1 MGIRSLLR
9 KVFGRSAEPVPEMT
23 DATSASVPSQ
33 AERTPLDVAA
43 ELVAA
48 SFDNPTVPPQS
59 APRDREPGT
68 LLTAPAPDPTV
79 PEARRPLQ
87 PSVQQDAA
95 DAPAAKP
102 EVVTAEADAPAAE
115 PVAETPAAEP
125 QPEAEVAAEPEPE
138 VVTAEADAPVAQ
150 PEVATAEAEPEVVS
164 AEAEIPQAEAEVV
177 TAEADAPAAEPEV
190 VAPEAEAVTEPEAAE
205 IEVVTAE
212 VVEPEAVAP
221 EAEAEASVEAE
232 AAAEAEAP
240 VAEPEIVAE
249 VVPAEADA
257 PVAEPEVVS
266 AEADAPAGEPVAEAP
281 AAEPQPEAEAEV
293 AAEPEPEVVT
303 AEADAP
309 AAEPEVVASE
319 AEAVTEPEAAEA
331 DAPVAEPE
339 IVAEVVEAE
348 PEAVAPKPEAEA
360 PVEAAAEPVVEAA
373 PEPEIATEPPAEAE
387 AALAEAADGGPARA
401 LGVVKRQAPGIVGAY
416 KAAGQVLRGKGK
428 AGARAK
434 VYLVLDRSGS
444 MRPFYKDGSAQ
455 HLADHALALAAHL
468 DDEATVH
475 TVFFSTD
482 VDGTA
487 DLALDAHDGTW
498 VEARHAELGRMGRTS
513 YHVAVEAV
521 VERYHKDGGEGPAL
535 VVFQTDGAPD
545 SVRPAK
551 QALADAAASAP
562 GVHWQ
567 FVAFGDHDAKA
578 FDFLRKLDAENAGFF
593 HAGPAPAE
601 LTSAALVKGLLQSF

>member
-9 KVFGRSAEPVPEMT
+9 KVFGRSAEPVPETT
-23 DATSASVPSQ
+23 DGTSAAVPNQ

-79 PEARRPLQ
+79 PEARRPM
-87 PSVQQDAA
+87 PGSVQQEPAA
-95 DAPAAKP
+95 AAKP
-102 EVVTAEADAPAAE
+102 VAEPAAEPVSAEAETPTAEPVAEAEPEEVTAEPVAEVAAE
-115 PVAETPAAEP
+115 PVAEV
-125 QPEAEVAAEPEPE
+125 QPEAEA
-138 VVTAEADAPVAQ
+138 VV
-150 PEVATAEAEPEVVS
+150 AEAETPAPEAAEEVV
-164 AEAEIPQAEAEVV
+164 AEPVAEVQPEAE
-177 TAEADAPAAEPEV
+177 APAAEPEV
-190 VAPEAEAVTEPEAAE
+190 K
-205 IEVVTAE
+205 
-212 VVEPEAVAP
+212 
-221 EAEAEASVEAE
+221 AEAEVEVE
-232 AAAEAEAP
+232 VIAAEAEAP
-240 VAEPEIVAE
+240 VAEVVA
-249 VVPAEADA
+249 AEAESA
-257 PVAEPEVVS
+257 VAEPVVEAEPEEVVIEAAA
-266 AEADAPAGEPVAEAP
+266 AEAGTPAPEAAEEAVAEPVAAEAEAP
-281 AAEPQPEAEAEV
+281 AAEPEVEAEAE
-293 AAEPEPEVVT
+293 PEV
-303 AEADAP
+303 E
-309 AAEPEVVASE
+309 
-319 AEAVTEPEAAEA
+319 
-331 DAPVAEPE
+331 
-339 IVAEVVEAE
+339 VEAE
-348 PEAVAPKPEAEA
+348 VEVEVEVIAAEAEA
-360 PVEAAAEPVVEAA
+360 PVAKPVAEVEAEVEDIVAEPVGE
-373 PEPEIATEPPAEAE
+373 EGPAH
-387 AALAEAADGGPARA
+387 ALAA
-401 LGVVKRQAPGIVGAY
+401 VKRQAPGVAGAY

-487 DLALDAHDGTW
+487 DLTLDAHDGAW
-498 VEARHAELGRMGRTS
+498 VEAHHAELGHMGRTS
-513 YHVAVEAV
+513 YHRAVEQV
-521 VERYHKDGGEGPAL
+521 VERYQKDGGDHPAL

-601 LTSAALVKGLLQSF
+601 LTSGALVKGLLQSF

>member
-9 KVFGRSAEPVPEMT
+9 KVFGRSAEPVPETT
-23 DATSASVPSQ
+23 DGTSAAVPSQ

-79 PEARRPLQ
+79 PEARRPM
-87 PSVQQDAA
+87 PGSVTQEPAA
-95 DAPAAKP
+95 AAKP
-102 EVVTAEADAPAAE
+102 VAEPAAEAEVAAEAETPAPEAADEAVAE
-115 PVAETPAAEP
+115 PVAEV
-125 QPEAEVAAEPEPE
+125 QPEAEAPVAEPEPE
-138 VVTAEADAPVAQ
+138 VVAAEAESPAAEPV
-150 PEVATAEAEPEVVS
+150 VEAEPEEAVAEVAA
-164 AEAEIPQAEAEVV
+164 AEAE
-177 TAEADAPAAEPEV
+177 APAPEAAEEAVAEPVAEPEV
-190 VAPEAEAVTEPEAAE
+190 
-205 IEVVTAE
+205 I
-212 VVEPEAVAP
+212 
-221 EAEAEASVEAE
+221 
-232 AAAEAEAP
+232 AAEAEAP
-240 VAEPEIVAE
+240 VAEPEVEVVVAE
-249 VVPAEADA
+249 PEAEAVA
-257 PVAEPEVVS
+257 PAAEVEVVVAEPEVEVVVAEPE
-266 AEADAPAGEPVAEAP
+266 AEAVAPEPEAEVV
-281 AAEPQPEAEAEV
+281 AAEPEAEAVAPEPEAEAEV
-293 AAEPEPEVVT
+293 VAAEPEAEAVAPEPEAEVVV
-303 AEADAP
+303 
-309 AAEPEVVASE
+309 AEPE
-319 AEAVTEPEAAEA
+319 AEAVAPEPEA
-331 DAPVAEPE
+331 
-339 IVAEVVEAE
+339 EVV
-348 PEAVAPKPEAEA
+348 VAEAEA
-360 PVEAAAEPVVEAA
+360 PVAEIVVEAADIVAEPVVEAGGDG
-373 PEPEIATEPPAEAE
+373 PAH
-387 AALAEAADGGPARA
+387 ALAA
-401 LGVVKRQAPGIVGAY
+401 VKRQAPGVAGAY

-487 DLALDAHDGTW
+487 DLTLDAHDGAW
-498 VEARHAELGRMGRTS
+498 VEARHAELGHMGRTS
-513 YHVAVEAV
+513 YHRAVEQV
-521 VERYHKDGGEGPAL
+521 IERYQKDGGDHPAL

-551 QALADAAASAP
+551 QALADAAACAP

-601 LTSAALVKGLLQSF
+601 LTSGALVKGLLQSF

>member
-9 KVFGRSAEPVPEMT
+9 KVFGRSAEPVPETT
-23 DATSASVPSQ
+23 DGTSAAVPNQ

-79 PEARRPLQ
+79 PEARRPM
-87 PSVQQDAA
+87 PGSVQQEPAA
-95 DAPAAKP
+95 AAKP
-102 EVVTAEADAPAAE
+102 VAQPAAE
-115 PVAETPAAEP
+115 PVAAEAEAPAEPVAEAEPEEVTAEPVAEVQPEAEAPTAEPEAPAPEAAEEAVAEP
-125 QPEAEVAAEPEPE
+125 VAEVAAEPVAEVQPE
-138 VVTAEADAPVAQ
+138 AEAP
-150 PEVATAEAEPEVVS
+150 TAEPEAPAPEAAEEVV
-164 AEAEIPQAEAEVV
+164 AEPVAEVQPEAE
-177 TAEADAPAAEPEV
+177 APAAEPEV
-190 VAPEAEAVTEPEAAE
+190 
-205 IEVVTAE
+205 I
-212 VVEPEAVAP
+212 
-221 EAEAEASVEAE
+221 
-232 AAAEAEAP
+232 AAEAEAP
-240 VAEPEIVAE
+240 VAEVVAAEAESAVAE
-249 VVPAEADA
+249 PVVE
-257 PVAEPEVVS
+257 AEPEVVVIEAAA
-266 AEADAPAGEPVAEAP
+266 AEAEAPAPEAAEEAVAEPVAAEAEAP
-281 AAEPQPEAEAEV
+281 AAEPEVEVEAEPEVEVIAAEAE
-293 AAEPEPEVVT
+293 
-303 AEADAP
+303 AP
-309 AAEPEVVASE
+309 AAEP
-319 AEAVTEPEAAEA
+319 
-331 DAPVAEPE
+331 
-339 IVAEVVEAE
+339 VAEVV
-348 PEAVAPKPEAEA
+348 
-360 PVEAAAEPVVEAA
+360 VEDIVAEPVGE
-373 PEPEIATEPPAEAE
+373 EGPAH
-387 AALAEAADGGPARA
+387 ALAA
-401 LGVVKRQAPGIVGAY
+401 VKRQAPGVAGAY

-487 DLALDAHDGTW
+487 DLTLDAHDGAW
-498 VEARHAELGRMGRTS
+498 VEARHAELGHMGRTS
-513 YHVAVEAV
+513 YHRAVEQV
-521 VERYHKDGGEGPAL
+521 VERYQKDGGDHPAL

-601 LTSAALVKGLLQSF
+601 LTSGALVKGLLQSF